1 MSERYE
7 EVRSKLVERG
17 YLQGRIERFLLR
29 DLIAG
34 AGPRALARTSFKAA
48 LLGAPLL
55 GGLLAASTVAANRP
69 LLGARDA
76 LVLWLYFALLAG
88 AALFALDLIAAG
100 VARAWARRRGAR
112 SSDALR
118 AGLIVAVPVLV
129 YLVVLWARGR
139 PDGGFG
145 EDALF
150 LTGAVATVA
159 LVAWLAGLVS
169 LAGIVGRT
177 GEVPDR
183 NRRSALFLLAVLV
196 PVAAAF
202 FVIPETTP
210 AGGSRA
216 IPPSGFTP
224 VPRTQRLLVVG
235 IDGLDGALVEAES
248 DHGATRNLLALLA
261 RGALYPKHRE
271 PAEPPEVWTTIATG
285 MGADAHGVRS
295 AGATRLPGV
304 GAPIAVRS
312 GPAAFDAALRFLLPA
327 RTVPA
332 SGAGRRVRALWEIA
346 GLAQPAAVVGWWASW
361 PASGTEGDPK
371 AGYVVSD
378 RVLAKL
384 LSEGAEDRDTAPA
397 SLFARLARDFPAERA
412 AWRASFE
419 ARFLDLP
426 NETRALEWES
436 FLIDTFAWRTTLRL
450 LDDPEVATSFTYL
463 PGLDILRTRL
473 RGSPDAPDAV
483 ERYVRW
489 LDASIVAE
497 LSARSGDL
505 ILVVAD
511 PGRSAEADDE
521 GFVAVS
527 GGGAVPLCVGPAID
541 DLDVAPIALRLAG
554 LPVSREMQGVAPLR
568 CFEGAALAPPAL
580 ASWGRRG
587 RPAEA
592 PASDY
597 DPEMVLRLK
606 SLGYLR

>member
-29 DLIAG
+29 DLVTA

-76 LVLWLYFALLAG
+76 LVLWIYFALLAG

-568 CFEGAALAPPAL
+568 CFEGAAPAPPAL